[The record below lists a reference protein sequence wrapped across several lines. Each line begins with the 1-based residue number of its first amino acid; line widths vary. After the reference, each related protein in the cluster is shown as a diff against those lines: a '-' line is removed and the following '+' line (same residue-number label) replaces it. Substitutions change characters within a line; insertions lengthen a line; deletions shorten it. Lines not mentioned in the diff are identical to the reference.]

1 MFHILAADNTTTD
14 SGLFHGFFRSDTW
27 MVTRNL
33 GIFFVVVFWLAT
45 AYWVYKDARRRID
58 ASSDAARSR
67 SAASANASADVLKA
81 VNAWAQAWSKK
92 DADAYLAFY
101 AADFKTP
108 GGEPRAEW
116 EKGRR
121 SRIVA
126 PKSISVAIA
135 SPKVTMSGPNEAKVT
150 FRQTYKSD
158 VLKNTSNKTLVMVKA
173 DGRWRIQQERS
184 GG

>member
-1 MFHILAADNTTTD
+1 VAVAKADEAPPAPKPASEKPAPQQPDAEKAVVAAKPAPEKPAAGA
-14 SGLFHGFFRSDTW
+14 S
-27 MVTRNL
+27 
-33 GIFFVVVFWLAT
+33 
-45 AYWVYKDARRRID
+45 
-58 ASSDAARSR
+58 ASSEVIA
-67 SAASANASADVLKA
+67 A

-121 SRIVA
+121 VRITA
-126 PKSISVAIA
+126 PKSISVGIA
-135 SPKVTMSGPNEAKVT
+135 SPRVTMSGPNEAKVT
-150 FRQTYKSD
+150 FRQTYRSD
-158 VLKNTSNKTLVMVKA
+158 VLRNTSNKTLVMVKA

-184 GG
+184 GS